1 MRRVLLL
8 VIVAAAVSVISAG
21 ATSPPAGA
29 SCAGD
34 PSVARAMVTG
44 DRDSFS
50 ASSVDRTFQVGVR
63 YLVDA
68 STTPGPF
75 ALEPGELADTNCS
88 ATTARVDADAA
99 MRPPGARMV
108 AQDPAD
114 VASAMTE
121 QDTNGGPSGLAIA
134 GAVVGVVVLVVIA
147 LWLLFRRGS
156 IADRARVD
164 VPDPDDHPS

>member
-8 VIVAAAVSVISAG
+8 VITAAVSVITAG
-21 ATSPPAGA
+21 AMSPPAGA
-29 SCAGD
+29 SCAGN
-34 PSVARAMVTG
+34 PSVARAMV
-44 DRDSFS
+44 
-50 ASSVDRTFQVGVR
+50 
-63 YLVDA
+63 
-68 STTPGPF
+68 
-75 ALEPGELADTNCS
+75 ELADTNCS
-88 ATTARVDADAA
+88 ATSAWVDADTA

-108 AQDPAD
+108 AHDPAD

-164 VPDPDDHPS
+164 VPDPDDPPS